1 MHIIKVKS
9 KKELELFINF
19 QYDLYEG
26 DKNFRPELKSELI
39 DFFTNNPFLK
49 KADITFYLAMRDKKP
64 VGRIAKINIPHKPTM
79 FGFFESVNDHVVAD
93 ALFDEIDEQNGL
105 VGPVNF
111 TTNDTCG
118 LLIQGYGV
126 PSVTMPY
133 NKRYYQ
139 ELFEK
144 YGLKKKMDLVA
155 YYIPKETIPPQFRK
169 NSLIREDKLKKE
181 NILIRTMDYK
191 KFSEEIINLR
201 EVYNRSNRD
210 NWGFMPIS
218 PGEMEYMAKRLKKIT
233 KPEYVFIAEKN
244 GQCIGYLVS
253 VPDINEI
260 TFKRGRLSLMSI
272 LKLWTLKPK
281 KVKILIL
288 GMSGEYRE
296 LGIASCMINKV
307 VDLTHRKKIH
317 GAEASYILENNHQMN
332 QILQKIKGIIYKKYR
347 MYQK

>member
-1 MHIIKVKS
+1 
-9 KKELELFINF
+9 
-19 QYDLYEG
+19 
-26 DKNFRPELKSELI
+26 
-39 DFFTNNPFLK
+39 
-49 KADITFYLAMRDKKP
+49 
-64 VGRIAKINIPHKPTM
+64 
-79 FGFFESVNDHVVAD
+79 
-93 ALFDEIDEQNGL
+93 
-105 VGPVNF
+105 
-111 TTNDTCG
+111 
-118 LLIQGYGV
+118 
-126 PSVTMPY
+126 
-133 NKRYYQ
+133 
-139 ELFEK
+139 
-144 YGLKKKMDLVA
+144 
-155 YYIPKETIPPQFRK
+155 
-169 NSLIREDKLKKE
+169 
-181 NILIRTMDYK
+181 
-191 KFSEEIINLR
+191 
-201 EVYNRSNRD
+201 
-210 NWGFMPIS
+210 
-218 PGEMEYMAKRLKKIT
+218 
-233 KPEYVFIAEKN
+233 KN